1 MYYLESPQPKCIFW
15 TFTGN
20 EKAVSTIFGDY
31 ETGEISQVHVTI
43 LKNTPVAKKIA
54 IFQSEIGHTFGLGY
68 SNDDDN
74 ITKGYEP
81 IASSIY
87 GNK

>member
-20 EKAVSTIFGDY
+20 EKAVSTIFGDD

-43 LKNTPVAKKIA
+43 LKNTTVAKK
-54 IFQSEIGHTFGLGY
+54 FQSFNLRLVIHL
-68 SNDDDN
+68 
-74 ITKGYEP
+74 
-81 IASSIY
+81 A
-87 GNK
+87 